1 MMIMKK
7 YSWML
12 LAGLFIGLAA
22 CSDDKNNDTPAQT
35 PNITVEEK
43 EEWESGQILFGST
56 TGSQVVH
63 FTTNVAWTAKTDQE
77 WCKVQPTS
85 GNAGDVS
92 VTLTLEENTGYDER
106 NASFVLTAGTAKKTF
121 KIVQKQK
128 DALMATSATV
138 EMDAAGGNFTVEM
151 QSNLSFDYEIDDA
164 ATAWIAPVE
173 TKGLTTTHLQFNAQ
187 PNDTGEKREGK
198 IVFRAGELS
207 ETVTVYQAAA
217 DTSTP
222 TLVLTQNEY
231 TVGSDGEE
239 IVIELK
245 SNVEYEMVMPQEADW
260 LSEVTTRSMSTYTR
274 RILVAPN
281 DGYDMRE
288 ADIHFVNASEEIDE
302 VVHIVQVQKDA
313 ILVAKQSYP
322 VGAEAGQLDFVVNTN
337 VDFEVSVSAG
347 WIRQAPKTRGLV
359 EVPLSFVYDANTNEE
374 SREAVI
380 KLSAEGV
387 EQSITVV
394 QEGEKTVSR
403 VSIVHSGL
411 TFTAPLITGTSF
423 SDGVISW
430 GDGSSEEYSEEAS
443 HTYPNENTHTVVIE
457 SVGAEEITLPDL
469 VGVSEIDLSA
479 F

>member
-35 PNITVEEK
+35 PSITVE

-63 FTTNVAWTAKTDQE
+63 FTTNVAWTAEADQE

-92 VTLTLEENTGYDER
+92 VTITLEENTGYDER
-106 NASFVLTAGTAKKTF
+106 NASFVLTAGTAKKSF

-128 DALMATSATV
+128 DALMATSSTV

-151 QSNLSFDYEIDDA
+151 QSNLSFDYEIDGA
-164 ATAWIAPVE
+164 ATTAWIAPVE
-173 TKGLTTTHLQFNAQ
+173 TKGLTTTRLQFSAQ

-260 LSEVTTRSMSTYTR
+260 LSEVVTRSMSTYTR

-281 DGYDMRE
+281 DGYDLRE
-288 ADIHFVNASEEIDE
+288 ADIHFVNESEGIDE
-302 VVHIVQVQKDA
+302 VVHIIQVQKDA

-347 WIRQAPKTRGLV
+347 WIRQAPQTRGLV
-359 EVPLSFVYDANTNEE
+359 EVPLSFIYDANTGGEP
-374 SREAVI
+374 REAVI

-387 EQSITVV
+387 EQSVTVL
-394 QEGEKTVSR
+394 QEGEKVISR

-411 TFTAPLITGTSF
+411 TFTAPLITGSF
-423 SDGVISW
+423 FADGVISW
-430 GDGSSEEYSEEAS
+430 GDGTSEEYSEEAS
-443 HTYPNENTHTVVIE
+443 HTYQDENAHTVVIE

-469 VGVSEIDLSA
+469 VGVSEIDLSG